1 MNLHSWYTRVTAL
14 CVIATTVALQA
25 TDSTN
30 PAPTTVVPT
39 SATPTA
45 PDLSKNG
52 LNPKEPVLK
61 KPETA
66 KAPQTAPAQETATPS
81 KTPQTV
87 ALPTGLFSNNSPVEA
102 GVVSVGYNQAS
113 NSVRDWFFPKK
124 QTIEPLLPCNIH
136 SVPGMVGAIP
146 EKIFWFIEQLKK
158 SDITNPDA
166 LFQRRLILY
175 GPPGNGKT
183 TLAMVIAR
191 EADCQLISVKGSR
204 IITTYQGQGSQ
215 SIEETFARAAK
226 LSTETG
232 RPVVIFFD
240 EIDAIAREN
249 TLETRGEQQAA
260 LQTLWLCLDEYKDDP
275 RICVIC
281 ATNHFYRLDK
291 TFLDRFGINTVEIGH
306 PDAES
311 RKAVIEFYM
320 QQHHLA
326 FAPELVKDLVSKTS
340 GYSIR
345 SIEGVISTLASSLSR
360 RVNKVLSAQDLD
372 TVIAYNN
379 ARDINKQHGEEDATP
394 FYEGFKGHLQ
404 KFCDKLYYWTNWP
417 KVESLMQKFL
427 LVTNVALNAHHVSQ
441 LSKGQ

>member
-1 MNLHSWYTRVTAL
+1 MNFNTWYARVTAL
-14 CVIATTVALQA
+14 CIVATTLSLQA
-25 TDSTN
+25 TDTTN
-30 PAPTTVVPT
+30 PAPTAVVPT
-39 SATPTA
+39 SVTPTA
-45 PDLSKNG
+45 PDLKNG
-52 LNPKEPVLK
+52 LNPKEQGLK
-61 KPETA
+61 KSETP
-66 KAPQTAPAQETATPS
+66 KAPQAS
-81 KTPQTV
+81 TPQEPPVRPQEIPQEVVIPAGQVSSNHV
-87 ALPTGLFSNNSPVEA
+87 AEA
-102 GVVSVGYNQAS
+102 GVINVGYNQS
-113 NSVRDWFFPKK
+113 NSSVRDWFFPKK
-124 QTIEPLLPCNIH
+124 QTQEPLLPCNIH

-146 EKIFWFIEQLKK
+146 EKIFWFIEQLRK
-158 SDITNPDA
+158 SDITNPDM

-183 TLAMVIAR
+183 TLATVIAR

-275 RICVIC
+275 RVCVIC

-320 QQHHLA
+320 QRHHLA
-326 FAPELVKDLVSKTS
+326 FAPELVKDLVQKTS

-345 SIEGVISTLASSLSR
+345 SIEGVVSTLASSLSR

-394 FYEGFKGHLQ
+394 FYEGFRGHLQ

-427 LVTNVALNAHHVSQ
+427 LTSNVILNANHLSQ
-441 LSKGQ
+441 LSK